1 MINARTLAL
10 TILPVVATFVTSLS
24 AVSVQASPFPDDF
37 LAPAAAPKPKYKQ
50 IPIESNRYVRNWIQ
64 FFTRNDRERFDRF
77 MERGARYRIL
87 VQKILAE
94 NGVPPELY
102 YLGMIESGYASHA
115 RSSAKA
121 VGIWQFMAP
130 TAREYGLRVDKEVD
144 ERLDIRRSTKAA
156 ARYLKGLEQEFGSWY
171 LAMAAYNGGL
181 GRVRTAI
188 RKHGTRDFWTLA
200 RRRALPAETIQYIPK
215 FQAAMLIARNP
226 AMYGFDR
233 KTHYTFPQVKR
244 VRVESRLSLNTVAR
258 KQGVP
263 FASLQALNPHLLKG
277 KTPPSRRGY
286 ELWIP
291 SGSHQ
296 SL

>member
-1 MINARTLAL
+1 MRLLLSLLVSFAAL
-10 TILPVVATFVTSLS
+10 SS
-24 AVSVQASPFPDDF
+24 AIAAPFPEG
-37 LAPAAAPKPKYKQ
+37 LLRPAAAPKPSYSE
-50 IPIESNRYVRNWIQ
+50 IPIESNHHVRAWIRY
-64 FFTRNDRERFDRF
+64 FTQDDRERFDRF

-94 NGVPPELY
+94 NGVPEELY
-102 YLGMIESGYASHA
+102 YLAMIESGYASRA

-144 ERLDIRRSTKAA
+144 ERLDIRRSTRAA
-156 ARYLKGLEQEFGSWY
+156 ARYLKGLEREFGSWY

-215 FQAAMLIARNP
+215 FQAAMHIARNP
-226 AMYGFDR
+226 AAYGFER
-233 KTHYTFPQVKR
+233 KTHYKFPTVRR
-244 VRVESRLSLNTVAR
+244 VRVQSRLPLKVVAR
-258 KQGVP
+258 KQRVP
-263 FASLQALNPHLLKG
+263 IASLQALNPHLLKG
-277 KTPPSRRGY
+277 VTPPSRRGGY
-286 ELWIP
+286 ELWVP
-291 SGSHQ
+291 
-296 SL
+296 L